1 MLDIQN
7 LLVPIVILVVV
18 LGFLIA
24 LMLLSRN
31 YVKVSPNQAAVISG
45 RSRKLPDGTKVGYR
59 LVRGGATLI
68 VPFLEKV
75 EYLSP
80 IVLPV
85 PLATTRDYTGPRVP
99 VAVTPARK

>member
-1 MLDIQN
+1 MFDLQN
-7 LLVPIVILVVV
+7 LLIPVVIVVV
-18 LGFLIA
+18 VIGFLIA

-45 RSRKLPDGTKVGYR
+45 RSRKLSDGTIVGYR

-75 EYLSP
+75 E
-80 IVLPV
+80 
-85 PLATTRDYTGPRVP
+85 
-99 VAVTPARK
+99 

>member
-1 MLDIQN
+1 MLDFQN
-7 LLVPIVILVVV
+7 LLIPVVILVVV
-18 LGFLIA
+18 IGFLIA

-45 RSRKLPDGTKVGYR
+45 RSRKLPDGTVVGYR

-75 EYLSP
+75 EYLNLVFVVSR
-80 IVLPV
+80 IVR
-85 PLATTRDYTGPRVP
+85 TDDE
-99 VAVTPARK
+99 

>member
-1 MLDIQN
+1 MLDVQS
-7 LLVPIVILVVV
+7 LFFPVVIIVVV
-18 LGFLIA
+18 VGFLMA

-45 RSRKLPDGTKVGYR
+45 RSRKLSDGTVVGYR

-75 EYLSP
+75 EYLSLKLSALNFSFP
-80 IVLPV
+80 
-85 PLATTRDYTGPRVP
+85 G
-99 VAVTPARK
+99 